1 MFIEFM
7 NGIVNRIENY
17 YFVKI
22 IDITS
27 NRRAIY
33 YFYRIYLFHDES
45 KSNLLFL

>member
-7 NGIVNRIENY
+7 NSIVNRIENY

-22 IDITS
+22 IDLTS

-33 YFYRIYLFHDES
+33 YFYGIYLFHNES
-45 KSNLLFL
+45 MRKLLFL